1 MSTRVVVTSLAAL
14 ATAAAC
20 GRSEMRPPGR
30 WSAAANGSA
39 PAPATATAPAPAF
52 APATAPAFAP
62 ATAPAFAPAPATA
75 PAFAPVRCTRDETF
89 PSPWR
94 LPEASAAAEVQLRPG
109 VREIL
114 VLGDSG
120 RHGIAMAWS
129 AAGGMRSLVLPL
141 DDAASDDTEGMA
153 WLSGQLYVLT
163 SSGAVRQFV
172 PDGAGGLR
180 RTGGAYRIGPPPLS
194 CRDLGAVN
202 CGKNWEGL
210 CLRGPTARAR
220 CAGYAAS
227 KKEGA
232 LYCVDRDAA
241 GRLSI
246 DPGRPP
252 IVLSL
257 ARLPVEQGIL
267 SDCAFGAAGGPAE
280 DVLLVTTNAFG
291 GSVTYVVDETTG
303 RASPLDVATTLSNE
317 AIAVDRDGALYAF
330 MDDNGE
336 TSMATRFTC
345 SGWPR

>member
-1 MSTRVVVTSLAAL
+1 MSTRGVVISLVAL
-14 ATAAAC
+14 GTAVGAC
-20 GRSEMRPPGR
+20 GRSEVRPPRR
-30 WSAAANGSA
+30 WSAANGSA
-39 PAPATATAPAPAF
+39 SAPTPTPASAATPSPAPAPTLDPAY
-52 APATAPAFAP
+52 
-62 ATAPAFAPAPATA
+62 
-75 PAFAPVRCTRDETF
+75 APVRCTRDETF

-94 LPEASAAAEVQLRPG
+94 LPEASAAAQVELRPG

-114 VLGDSG
+114 VVGDSG

-129 AAGGMRSLVLPL
+129 AASGTRSLVLPL
-141 DDAASDDTEGMA
+141 DGAASDDTEGIA

-172 PDGAGGLR
+172 PDAAGGLR
-180 RTGGAYRIGPPPLS
+180 RTGGTYRIGPPPLS
-194 CRDLGAVN
+194 CRDLAGVN

-210 CLRGPTARAR
+210 CLRPTTARAR

-232 LYCVDRDAA
+232 LYCLDRDAD

-246 DPGRPP
+246 DLARPP

-257 ARLPVEQGIL
+257 AHLPGKQGIL

-280 DVLLVTTNAFG
+280 DVLLVTTNVFG
-291 GSVTYVVDETTG
+291 GSATYVVDEATG

-345 SGWPR
+345 SGWPH

>member
-1 MSTRVVVTSLAAL
+1 MSTRVIGPSLLAL
-14 ATAAAC
+14 ATVAAC
-20 GRSEMRPPGR
+20 GRSEVRPPRR
-30 WSAAANGSA
+30 WSSVANGSA
-39 PAPATATAPAPAF
+39 SESAAAPLPAPAPAPD
-52 APATAPAFAP
+52 PAY
-62 ATAPAFAPAPATA
+62 
-75 PAFAPVRCTRDETF
+75 APVRCTRDETF

-94 LPEASAAAEVQLRPG
+94 LPEASAAAEVELRPG

-114 VLGDSG
+114 VLSDSG
-120 RHGIAMAWS
+120 RHGVAMAWS
-129 AAGGMRSLVLPL
+129 AAAGARSLVLPL
-141 DDAASDDTEGMA
+141 DGAASDDTEGMA

-172 PDGAGGLR
+172 ADGAGGLR
-180 RTGGAYRIGPPPLS
+180 RTGDTYRIGPTPLS
-194 CRDLGAVN
+194 CRDLGSVH

-210 CLRGPTARAR
+210 CLRSATARAR

-246 DPGRPP
+246 DLGRPP

-257 ARLPVEQGIL
+257 ARLPTKQGIL

-280 DVLLVTTNAFG
+280 DVLLVTTNVFG
-291 GSVTYVVDETTG
+291 GSATYVVDEATG

-317 AIAVDRDGALYAF
+317 AIAVDREGALYAF

-345 SGWPR
+345 SGWPH